1 MRKNENG
8 FGIVEILLIVVAIV
22 IVGLLG
28 WRFFGA
34 SNDIKTEQ
42 SVQMDKEA
50 PAVTKAADLDTADAA
65 LESTDVEGSASE
77 QLYTETNF

>member
-8 FGIVEILLIVVAIV
+8 FGVVEILLIVVVIV

-28 WRFFGA
+28 WRFLGA
-34 SNDIKTEQ
+34 DNDAKTGQ
-42 SVQMDKEA
+42 SAQTSKEA

-65 LESTDVEGSASE
+65 LDSANVEGTE
-77 QLYTETNF
+77 TQDLYSETNF